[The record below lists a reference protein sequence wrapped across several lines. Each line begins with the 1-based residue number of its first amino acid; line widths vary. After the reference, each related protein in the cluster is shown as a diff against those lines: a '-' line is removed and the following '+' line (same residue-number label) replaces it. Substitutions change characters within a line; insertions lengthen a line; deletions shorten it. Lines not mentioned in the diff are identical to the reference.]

1 MVPLTQAS
9 LEEAIKSDKSLKI
22 SAEQIAKDIQ
32 NKFYDI
38 VNLCEQLNFALTSS
52 NVEQRVQGT
61 WLFSVVLA
69 NLPKDELNA
78 EQCEILATFYA
89 ARLKDHHN
97 VIPAIIEGIDA
108 LVHMKMFPGKCVVL
122 ILQSFFL
129 NTTCQSQLRSDRYR
143 LFSIFKYISEN
154 FVEDLKAMS
163 GDFIYGIISS
173 IDGERDPRNLDF
185 IYGFMP
191 DFIATYP
198 LLHLSEEMF
207 EIFACYFPID
217 FNPSKNDPDTITRD
231 NLSKKLTKCLVASPD
246 FVEWCVALALEK
258 LESELVVAKC
268 DSLELLYEA
277 ALKFPCESLESHF
290 EQIWTA
296 LKSEVFPGSDNKDV
310 VALALRTLRCILEQ
324 ATAANKTTISHNYQ
338 TMILG
343 TILTHLSDVK
353 HRLFNPAS
361 LIALVC
367 VSGDPVFATE
377 KILNTFLLKL
387 NETSAV
393 LDDEQVM
400 RVFNII
406 SQIFSIISAK
416 GEIVFKAINSNVC
429 SQLHVVVIQKLRS
442 FETCTNEN
450 INQDLLK
457 TALSVLIESAPIISE
472 TNRALIYK
480 VLMELLTHDSIDLE
494 QTQTLL
500 ERLGALQPIELQ
512 SNCIDGCINN
522 FSTYTNFVKEKILMN
537 FLPLV
542 RQMAFTERIMDLLYK
557 QSFGDDSITN
567 DTRLLALKALN
578 KLLQNEDER
587 FIEDLQH
594 NSELI
599 SKLINLA
606 QNNKNLDSLV
616 LSEISLSLSLI
627 VQTLPISEQFMIA
640 TQYLYNLNLQLATDL
655 YIANGLL
662 GFLHKDISLDDHFER
677 LMEDLTQLSLMSED
691 EHVREVAHHL
701 LCSLVNKIDYN
712 NENNRNIVKRT
723 IVRLKEAIKKENKKA
738 VEALSWL
745 AKGLVMRGSD
755 DAGEIVEALADL
767 LDHPSLAS
775 AASLAFDIISA
786 EYPQLHLPI
795 VKYLFKQKFFHMILN
810 KLGHKLETYCEH
822 HLTAFIYVVKTTP
835 HAVLKMNLEKI
846 GPIIFKCLESINI
859 HTLSISLKICSN
871 FIKQKDE
878 YYQTHLNH
886 LIPACLKLTKFN
898 NAMQVRIL
906 ALNLLND
913 ITKYPTF
920 VLLPYKMDV
929 VLDLATALD
938 DPKRLVRNAAVQ
950 ARNSWY
956 LVGAPKSS

>member
-1 MVPLTQAS
+1 MVPLTQVS
-9 LEEAIKSDKSLKI
+9 LEEAIKSDKSLKNA
-22 SAEQIAKDIQ
+22 AEQIAKDIQ
-32 NKFYDI
+32 NKSYEI

-61 WLFSVVLA
+61 WLFSRVLA
-69 NLPKDELNA
+69 NLPKDQLNA
-78 EQCEILATFYA
+78 EQCEVLANFYA

-108 LVHMKMFPGKCVVL
+108 LIHMKMFPGKGVVV

-129 NTTCQSQLRSDRYR
+129 HTTCQSQLRSDRYR
-143 LFSIFKYISEN
+143 LFTIFKFISET
-154 FVEDLKAMS
+154 FVEELKAMS

-185 IYGFMP
+185 IYSFMP

-217 FNPSKNDPDTITRD
+217 FNPSKNDPDTITRE
-231 NLSKKLTKCLVASPD
+231 NLSNKLTKCLVASVD
-246 FVEWCVALALEK
+246 FVEWCVTLALEK
-258 LESELVVAKC
+258 LESELIVAKC
-268 DSLELLYEA
+268 DSLELLYQA
-277 ALKFPCESLESHF
+277 ALKFPCESLEEHF

-310 VALALRTLRCILEQ
+310 VALALRALRCILEQ
-324 ATAANKTTISHNYQ
+324 ATAEAKTTISHNYQ

-367 VSGDPVFATE
+367 VAGDPVFASE

-387 NETSAV
+387 QEPSATE
-393 LDDEQVM
+393 DDEQFI
-400 RVFNII
+400 RIFNII
-406 SQIFSIISAK
+406 EQLFCIVTAK
-416 GEIVFKAINSNVC
+416 GETVIKAVNSQVC
-429 SQLHVVVIQKLRS
+429 AQLHALAIQKLRS
-442 FETCTNEN
+442 FETCTKEKV
-450 INQDLLK
+450 NQDLLK
-457 TALSVLIESAPIISE
+457 AAIGVLIESAPIINE
-472 TNRALIYK
+472 ANRALVYK
-480 VLMELLTHDSIDLE
+480 VLMQLLTHDSIDLE

-522 FSTYTNFVKEKILMN
+522 FANYNNFVKEKVLSN
-537 FLPLV
+537 LLPLI

-557 QSFGDDSITN
+557 QSFGDETISN
-567 DTRLLALKALN
+567 DVRLLALKALN

-599 SKLINLA
+599 SKLVHLA
-606 QNNKNLDSLV
+606 QNNKQLDSQV
-616 LSEISLSLSLI
+616 LAEISQSLSLI
-627 VQTLPISEQFMIA
+627 IRTLAVSEQFMVA
-640 TQYLYNLNLQLATDL
+640 TEYLYSLNLQLTADL
-655 YIANGLL
+655 YIAKGLL
-662 GFLHKDISLDDHFER
+662 GFLNKDISLDDHFER
-677 LMEDLTQLSLMSED
+677 LMDDLTQLSLMSED

-701 LCSLVNKIDYN
+701 MCSLVNKIDYT
-712 NENNRNIVKRT
+712 EHNRG
-723 IVRLKEAIKKENKKA
+723 IVRRIITSLKEAIRKENKKA

-745 AKGLVMRGSD
+745 ARGLVVRGSD
-755 DAGEIVEALADL
+755 DAAEIVEALAEL
-767 LDHPSLAS
+767 LDHASLAG
-775 AASLAFDIISA
+775 AATLAFDIISA
-786 EYPQLHLPI
+786 EYPQLHLPV
-795 VKYLFKQKFFHMILN
+795 VKFLFKQKFFHLILN

-822 HLTAFIYVVKTTP
+822 HLTAFIYVIKTTP

-846 GPIIFKCLESINI
+846 GPIIFKCLDSSNA
-859 HTLSISLKICSN
+859 HTLCIALKICEN
-871 FIKQKDE
+871 FIKQQDE
-878 YYQTHLNH
+878 YYRGHLNH
-886 LIPACLKLTKFN
+886 LIPACLKLSKFN
-898 NAMQVRIL
+898 NAMQVRVL
-906 ALNLLND
+906 SLNLLYD

-929 VLDLATALD
+929 VLDLASALD

-950 ARNSWY
+950 ARNAWY
-956 LVGAPKSS
+956 LVGAPNSS